1 MSRAAPLMF
10 SRTASGLVPASAY
23 DAEELDR
30 YAIGTDL
37 EVVIHQR
44 RSGRHNRWFFLALT
58 KLVKSGAV
66 PFQTLDE
73 FLSAL
78 KMAAGI
84 TELRQGIGGA
94 PYIVPGSISYAAKDQ
109 AEFKAFTDRC
119 AEVIARHYGVDIA
132 QFMETEVINDRS

>member
-1 MSRAAPLMF
+1 MSAAPLMLK
-10 SRTASGLVPASAY
+10 RTAAGLVPASAY

-30 YAIGTDL
+30 YSLGS
-37 EVVIHQR
+37 EVEVTIHQR
-44 RSGRHNRWFFLALT
+44 RSGRHHRFFFLALS

-66 PFQTLDE
+66 PFETVDE

-84 TELRQGIGGA
+84 TELRQGIGGT
-94 PYIVPGSISYAAKDQ
+94 PYIVPGSISFAAKDQ
-109 AEFKAFTDRC
+109 AAFREFTNRC

-132 QFMETEVINDRS
+132 QFMEREAA